1 MELDVSESVPDWI
14 MTLTRCAASSCAL
27 LLLAACADTD
37 GPLGPVACDAP
48 VIVLSEAV
56 ANPANVLS
64 SVVTVT
70 TTFADSVAVRYGEAG
85 SSIDST
91 TPAVVP
97 NDNSSVVPVLGLR
110 PSTGYAMQVVAYN
123 DCAQSTGAS
132 LQFTTGALP
141 ADLPS
146 YTAAGTDP
154 SPGYVVF
161 AAGSYGLAIDNTGR
175 VVWYHRFT
183 NGPGLNFEV
192 QPNGTY
198 MAKPAGTG
206 AAPGADLVEVRPLG
220 TVRPL
225 GCSGALPARVHD
237 FIGRPDGSY
246 WLMCDEV
253 RTVDLTAIGGEPNAQ
268 VQGTVI
274 QNISF
279 NGAVLF
285 SWSPFDHFAIGPSVF
300 AETLA
305 GSPVFNWTHGNAL
318 DLDSDGNLLVSFR
331 NLHEVT
337 KINTSTGAVIWR
349 MGGAENQFTFEP
361 GSGTGFTGQHGL
373 RATGSARL
381 LLLDN
386 IGDPQDSR
394 AERYEFDEGQRTV
407 RLTASYAS
415 SPAIVGRLGGST
427 QSLPGG
433 RTLVSFGN
441 GGRVEEYDASGN
453 VVWRIEGNPGYI
465 FRAQRIRSLYSP
477 GVGDPR

>member
-1 MELDVSESVPDWI
+1 MELDASESVLDRI
-14 MTLTRCAASSCAL
+14 MTVTRWAASSCAL
-27 LLLAACADTD
+27 LLLAACAGTD
-37 GPLGPVACDAP
+37 DPLEPVVCDAP
-48 VIVLSEAV
+48 FIVLSEAV

-70 TTFADSVAVRYGEAG
+70 TTFADSVAVRYGMAG

-97 NDNSSVVPVLGLR
+97 NGNSSVVPVLGLR

-123 DCAQSTGAS
+123 QCAQSTGAT
-132 LQFTTGALP
+132 LQFATGALP
-141 ADLPS
+141 ADIPS

-175 VVWYHRFT
+175 VVWYHHFT

-192 QPNGTY
+192 QPNGRY
-198 MAKPAGTG
+198 VAKPAGTG
-206 AAPGADLVEVRPLG
+206 AAPGGDLVEVSPLG
-220 TVRPL
+220 TVRSL
-225 GCSGALPARVHD
+225 GCSGGLPARVHD

-268 VQGTVI
+268 VQGTAI
-274 QNISF
+274 QHISF
-279 NGAVLF
+279 NGVVLF
-285 SWSPFDHFAIGPSVF
+285 SWSPFDHFTIGPSVF
-300 AETLA
+300 GETLVG
-305 GSPVFNWTHGNAL
+305 GSVFNWTHGNAL
-318 DLDSDGNLLVSFR
+318 DLDSEGNLLVSFR

-337 KINTSTGAVIWR
+337 KINTTTGAVIWR
-349 MGGAENQFTFEP
+349 MGGAQNQFTFEP
-361 GSGTGFTGQHGL
+361 GSGVGFTGQHGV
-373 RATGSARL
+373 RATGNASL

-386 IGDPQDSR
+386 IGDPQESR
-394 AERYEFDEGQRTV
+394 AEQYEFDEAQRTV

-415 SPAIVGRLGGST
+415 TPAVVGRLGGST
-427 QSLPGG
+427 QALPGD

-465 FRAQRIRSLYSP
+465 FRAQRIRSLYSA
-477 GVGDPR
+477 GIGDPR

>member
-1 MELDVSESVPDWI
+1 MS
-14 MTLTRCAASSCAL
+14 RYAASSCL
-27 LLLAACADTD
+27 LFAAAACADTD
-37 GPLGPVACDAP
+37 GPLGPGACDPPTVA
-48 VIVLSEAV
+48 LSEVV

-64 SVVTVT
+64 SVVTAST
-70 TTFADSVAVRYGEAG
+70 TLADSVAVRYGEAG
-85 SSIDST
+85 SSTDGT

-97 NDNSSVVPVLGLR
+97 SGNSSVVPVLGLR
-110 PSTGYAMQVVAYN
+110 PSTGYTMQVVAYN
-123 DCAQSTGAS
+123 ACAQATGAT
-132 LQFTTGALP
+132 LQLTTGVLP
-141 ADLPS
+141 ADIPTYNASGSNPL
-146 YTAAGTDP
+146 
-154 SPGYVVF
+154 PGYVVF
-161 AAGSYGLAIDNTGR
+161 AAGSYGLAIDNAGR
-175 VVWYHRFT
+175 VVWYHHFT

-192 QPNGTY
+192 QPNGRY
-198 MAKPAGTG
+198 MAKPAGPG
-206 AAPGADLVEVRPLG
+206 AGPGADLVEVTPLN

-225 GCSGALPARVHD
+225 GCSGGLAARVHD

-253 RTVDLTAIGGEPNAQ
+253 RTVDLTAIGGQPNAQ

-274 QNISF
+274 QHIGL
-279 NGAVLF
+279 NGALLF
-285 SWSPFDHFAIGPSVF
+285 SWSPFDHFPIGPSVF
-300 AETLA
+300 GETLA

-318 DLDSDGNLLVSFR
+318 DLDGDGNLLVSFR

-337 KINTSTGAVIWR
+337 KINTSTGAVVWR
-349 MGGAENQFTFEP
+349 MGGSSNQFTFSS
-361 GSGTGFTGQHGL
+361 GSGTGFTGQHGV
-373 RATGSARL
+373 RATGTGRL

-386 IGDPQDSR
+386 LGDPQDSR

-407 RLTASYAS
+407 RLAASYAS

-453 VVWRIEGNPGYI
+453 VVWRIDGNPGYI
-465 FRAQRIRSLYSP
+465 FRAQRIRSLYTP